1 MREWTAEHT
10 VKLNALIRRQDQ
22 IRRQMWFISPVA
34 EALMWLGFGPPEFY
48 MRRCREGLEIY
59 ERQAVLLG
67 IREER

>member
-1 MREWTAEHT
+1 
-10 VKLNALIRRQDQ
+10 
-22 IRRQMWFISPVA
+22 MWFISPVA